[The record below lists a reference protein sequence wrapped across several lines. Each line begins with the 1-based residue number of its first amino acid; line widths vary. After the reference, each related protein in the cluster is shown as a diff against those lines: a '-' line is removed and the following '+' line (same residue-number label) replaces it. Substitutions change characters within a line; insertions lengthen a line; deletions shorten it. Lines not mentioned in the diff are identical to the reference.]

1 MNLFYVENGRAGSFP
16 AVADSG
22 PDDSINVVIA
32 GAATATSTCSAGMA
46 KGMDPKPSVVEA
58 STMVKVKVRTRFNI
72 LVLFQA
78 FNPKSKATIRGR
90 P

>member
-1 MNLFYVENGRAGSFP
+1 MNLFYAENGRAGSFP

-32 GAATATSTCSAGMA
+32 GAATATSTCSGMT

-58 STMVKVKVRTRFNI
+58 STMVKVKVRTRFNHT
-72 LVLFQA
+72 A
-78 FNPKSKATIRGR
+78 
-90 P
+90 

>member
-1 MNLFYVENGRAGSFP
+1 MNLFYAENGRAGSFP

-32 GAATATSTCSAGMA
+32 GAATATSTCSGMT

-58 STMVKVKVRTRFNI
+58 STMVKVKVRTRFNMI
-72 LVLFQA
+72 LKGLSQ
-78 FNPKSKATIRGR
+78 
-90 P
+90 

>member
-1 MNLFYVENGRAGSFP
+1 MNLFYAENGRAGSFP

-32 GAATATSTCSAGMA
+32 GAATATSTCSGMT

-58 STMVKVKVRTRFNI
+58 STMVKVKVRKRFDMI
-72 LVLFQA
+72 LKGLSQ
-78 FNPKSKATIRGR
+78 
-90 P
+90 